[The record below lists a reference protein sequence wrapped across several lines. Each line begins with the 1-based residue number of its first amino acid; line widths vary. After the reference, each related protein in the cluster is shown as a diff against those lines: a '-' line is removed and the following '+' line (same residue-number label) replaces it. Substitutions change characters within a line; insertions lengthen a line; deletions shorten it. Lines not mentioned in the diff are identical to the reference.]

1 MEIIQSLQNKK
12 TKKPREGRGGEVEKD
27 EKIYI
32 KNVKRKIKET
42 ICLNDEEVRAFL
54 EYEARKK
61 IRKEKVLCVCSWC
74 SLFFA
79 SFSLIFTIARIVFK
93 F

>member
-1 MEIIQSLQNKK
+1 MDK
-12 TKKPREGRGGEVEKD
+12 GEKD
-27 EKIYI
+27 YI
-32 KNVKRKIKET
+32 KNVKRKIKKS
-42 ICLNDEEVRAFL
+42 ICLNDEEVKSIL

-61 IRKEKVLCVCSWC
+61 IREEKVLCVCSWC
-74 SLFFA
+74 SLFLA